1 MARRVSESTEA
12 LLDAFEADFQ
22 RQLRQTAVVERIVV
36 REGNGDPV
44 TLVATVRVAARSI
57 ELTGSGENLLTAYA
71 SLSRTRHELILR
83 SAYSQVLDELLGV

>member
-1 MARRVSESTEA
+1 MSESTEA
-12 LLDAFEADFQ
+12 LLEAFEDDFQ
-22 RQLRQTAVVERIVV
+22 RQLRKTAVVERIVA
-36 REGNGDPV
+36 RDADDGQV
-44 TLVATVRVAARSI
+44 TLIANIRVASRTI